1 MEFLT
6 IEQLAERLKTGD
18 ESTSSVVREIRQW
31 KAAHP
36 EFPYYQGKNRGKL
49 RFVFSEVV
57 EWLRRGSVAETPP
70 QVYDFQHPRTSGEIR

>member
-31 KAAHP
+31 KAAHSD
-36 EFPYYQGKNRGKL
+36 FPYYQGKNRGKL

-57 EWLRRGSVAETPP
+57 EWLRRGSVADSNPSQGFTSSP
-70 QVYDFQHPRTSGEIR
+70 DKRTA